1 MLKKIKNFLKKKKEK
16 RSKAFNPEE
25 YFTEKS
31 NGGVVLGKYDG
42 NLLVEESNEPVCLI
56 AYKEAGKNVSATVP
70 TLLSHWKESTVIF
83 DPEGDIYSSTSGAR
97 KEKLDNLILRFESG
111 LSSSCSYNP
120 LSEVR
125 ILSEHDIDDA
135 RVISEALLSEEK
147 KPYFNHSARDVL
159 DGIILYE
166 AYKSFLKNP
175 KFVMEFG
182 IKRALSSA
190 TLKDVIEFIDSL
202 GSGEEARKKIKEI
215 LQENFFERYAKDE
228 NIARQVHE
236 NLSNAYSED
245 AYAKGNEITE
255 RLHPRIAKSLQ
266 LALSFP
272 PEVLDAVLKTL
283 GYALEPFRKIENISG
298 SDFRISY
305 LANSER
311 PVSLYLTG
319 KKREDLVLSKI
330 LVSQAL
336 DILTS
341 EMDFN
346 DFTGHRHR
354 LLVVLD
360 DFPSLGRIN
369 FLEEGIKYF
378 SGYGI
383 KIFAAL
389 NSLKDYFNVYRD
401 DSLLCG
407 FKTQIFFTAGDAETA
422 EYASKAFG
430 KVQKHHHFWDS
441 KIVHHEKEYFS
452 KDDLLNL
459 PSDKAVIK
467 VFGKEPAVIDKFV
480 PDEKYAALES
490 IPYIYSESLADSR
503 RQYIR
508 LTEKQ
513 KAESGC
519 PYTYMPY
526 PGAFKEMAKDVESKE
541 KENGSEKE
549 KEFVRRKQIDAY
561 NVFKKVSEYFMNE

>member
-31 NGGVVLGKYDG
+31 SGGVVLGKYDEK
-42 NLLVEESNEPVCLI
+42 LLVEESNEPVCLI
-56 AYKEAGKNVSATVP
+56 AHKKTEKNVSATVP
-70 TLLSHWKESTVIF
+70 TLLSYWKESTVIF

-97 KEKLDNLILRFESG
+97 KERLGNLILRFETG

-135 RVISEALLSEEK
+135 RVISETLLSEV
-147 KPYFNHSARDVL
+147 NHQARDVL

-190 TLKDVIEFIDSL
+190 TLKDAIEFIGSL
-202 GSGEEARKKIKEI
+202 GSGEEARKKLKEI

-228 NIARQVHE
+228 NIAKQTYE
-236 NLSNAYSED
+236 KLSD
-245 AYAKGNEITE
+245 IYAKDVYAKSNGIIE
-255 RLHPRIAKSLQ
+255 RLHPRIARSLQ
-266 LALSFP
+266 FASGLP
-272 PEVLDAVLKTL
+272 PEILDALLKTL

-336 DILTS
+336 DILTP

-354 LLVVLD
+354 LLVALD
-360 DFPSLGRIN
+360 DFPKLGRIS
-369 FLEEGIKYF
+369 FLEKGIKYF
-378 SGYGI
+378 AGYGI

-407 FKTQIFFTAGDAETA
+407 FKTQVFFTAGDAKTA

-459 PSDKAVIK
+459 PAGKAVIK
-467 VFGKEPAVIDKFV
+467 VLGKEPAVIDKFV

-513 KAESGC
+513 KADSGC
-519 PYTYMPY
+519 PYTYIPY
-526 PGAFKEMAKDVESKE
+526 PDAFKEMAKDVETKEKGNGKE
-541 KENGSEKE
+541 KEL
-549 KEFVRRKQIDAY
+549 VRRKQAEAY
-561 NVFKKVSEYFMNE
+561 NVFRKVSEYFMNK